1 MLDQTTEKGE
11 KRRREKERNRERERE
26 RERERGVKSGDS
38 RGERKRGKMCHQSAS
53 NRAGIARTLTS
64 YR

>member
-1 MLDQTTEKGE
+1 
-11 KRRREKERNRERERE
+11 
-26 RERERGVKSGDS
+26 VKSGDS